1 MGNTPI
7 KLKISAAVHP
17 LGAPMPLINRSN
29 LTTCAMRHPIAHRPL
44 TCPQNEERT
53 KNQLHDGLYHN
64 ILCMSIWIEHDFV
77 HSDNRRQYEPRLRR
91 MKFYGTGGRGEPRE
105 PPPDFPCFALH
116 RAFYKRKMPSVCTL
130 DKCRRRTARAISLFR
145 ESYRSGRQCAFARLP
160 LKSRIAQPGNTR
172 SEARAQEL
180 ARSGLEFG
188 LERVVFA
195 DGNSYNIF
203 VRVLWNFL
211 SHT

>member
-1 MGNTPI
+1 MTTPDEVLWYGRSRGAKRIPAELPVFCFTQGILQTGN
-7 KLKISAAVHP
+7 AV
-17 LGAPMPLINRSN
+17 
-29 LTTCAMRHPIAHRPL
+29 C
-44 TCPQNEERT
+44 
-53 KNQLHDGLYHN
+53 LH
-64 ILCMSIWIEHDFV
+64 
-77 HSDNRRQYEPRLRR
+77 
-91 MKFYGTGGRGEPRE
+91 
-105 PPPDFPCFALH
+105 
-116 RAFYKRKMPSVCTL
+116 L
-130 DKCRRRTARAISLFR
+130 DKCRRQTARAISLFR

-160 LKSRIAQPGNTR
+160 LKSRIAQPENTR

-211 SHT
+211 SHTGKEDFCG